1 MRISDFTDER
11 ISEVRSGRSPLTQD
25 ERDFLIRDT
34 PTFEE
39 CAETAADL
47 AQMTDADLIATA
59 YGVWADYAS
68 CL

>member
-11 ISEVRSGRSPLTQD
+11 ISEVRSGHSPLTKE
-25 ERDFLIRDT
+25 EREFLVRDT

-39 CAETAADL
+39 CAESAADL
-47 AQMTDADLIATA
+47 AKMTDADLMAAA